1 MTAAETR
8 RICPPARERE
18 KRMDVGTMLADLR
31 AQALRDPDVCQHL
44 METRKDKEP
53 LSAFC
58 AYARSLG
65 YELYEMDVLTAG
77 EAMYA
82 QMKRSVNGG
91 GENSPMLDGED
102 DYYEQFFAD
111 LEREQKD
118 RK

>member
-1 MTAAETR
+1 MAQPGKSVGQECR
-8 RICPPARERE
+8 SGQKGEI
-18 KRMDVGTMLADLR
+18 MDVGTMLADLR
-31 AQALRDPDVCQHL
+31 AQALKDPEVYQKL
-44 METRKDKEP
+44 MESRKDKEP

-111 LEREQKD
+111 LEREHK
-118 RK
+118 R

>member
-1 MTAAETR
+1 
-8 RICPPARERE
+8 
-18 KRMDVGTMLADLR
+18 MDVGTMLADLR